1 MEDQNKKDLFK
12 YSKFYICL
20 VEYFDKNELVFSFVT
35 RSSKYYSES
44 SNYEFFDLIKNK
56 NINID
61 NLLNFRIL
69 FPTKT
74 PSYYI
79 FNGEFNHSELDEHYK
94 NCEEFIA
101 EYIKLNKKAV
111 NENFKRWK
119 EMEFFDLKEEC
130 IEKLFFVPESSDREK
145 LLKEMKN
152 RLKYL
157 QTVVDGG
164 VISKLLSI
172 LEISE
177 DKLFV
182 EDKGIVNSCKEK
194 WKGVIKFYAHK
205 AFKQLDEEIKN
216 ITLKEDKNDMLIE
229 SQEIKKMIVEMCDEI
244 DTKEFKTPQEVVEFW
259 PALLKPSPVY
269 VIEKK

>member
-1 MEDQNKKDLFK
+1 MYTKTELIK
-12 YSKFYICL
+12 YAEFYICM
-20 VEYFDKNELVFSFVT
+20 VEYFDGIEPVFTFVT
-35 RSSKYYSES
+35 RVPKYYSNNEK
-44 SNYEFFDLIKNK
+44 YEFYDLIKNK
-56 NINID
+56 NVNLDNI
-61 NLLNFRIL
+61 LNFKIY
-69 FPTKT
+69 FSPKT
-74 PSYYI
+74 PSFYV
-79 FNGEFNHSELDEHYK
+79 FNKKIDNKELDEHYK
-94 NCEEFIA
+94 NCEEFIH
-101 EYIKLNKKAV
+101 EFVTQNKKKLNESF
-111 NENFKRWK
+111 NSWK
-119 EMEFFDLKEEC
+119 NMEYFDLKEEC
-130 IEKLFFVPESSDREK
+130 IERLFFIPESSDREK

-177 DKLFV
+177 DKLYV

-194 WKGVIKFYAHK
+194 WKGVIKFYANK

-216 ITLKEDKNDMLIE
+216 ITHKEDKNDMLIE

-244 DTKEFKTPQEVVEFW
+244 NTKEFKTPQEVVGFW